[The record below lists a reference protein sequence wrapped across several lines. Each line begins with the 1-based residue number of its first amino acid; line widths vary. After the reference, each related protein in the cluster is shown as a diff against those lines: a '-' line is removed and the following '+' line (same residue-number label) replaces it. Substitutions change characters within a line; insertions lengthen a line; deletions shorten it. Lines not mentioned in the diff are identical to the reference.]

1 MAENKSDRLSDT
13 RIEDLKRCLQQSIGL
28 GESPPCLGID
38 EAMRLVHEVQES
50 RQILD
55 PVRSMMRESESSVTL
70 VYEDMD
76 NPATQPHVYVFNSKT
91 GWDEIRV
98 YGSSMSDALLNASTR
113 FGK

>member
-28 GESPPCLGID
+28 GESPPCLVID

-55 PVRSMMRESESSVTL
+55 PVRSMIGEEASSVTL
-70 VYEDMD
+70 VAD
-76 NPATQPHVYVFNSKT
+76 NPEFHGVDSCVFVVNAKT
-91 GWDEIRV
+91 GWNEIRV
-98 YGSSMSDALLNASTR
+98 VGSSMSDALLNASTR